1 MTLGQQSSTPI
12 RLGKTAVKNFVIS
25 LDRALGRLYA
35 ACGAI
40 AAFCIVLIAIFVAT
54 KIISR
59 LFGVYIGGL
68 TESAGYAMAAAGSFG
83 LAYTFQAGNHIRVD
97 LIIGRMT
104 GRLRSGAE
112 LIALALTTLAIL
124 YLAWFMAQM
133 VKISWN
139 FGDISSKSDGL
150 PLWLPQFPAA
160 LGFVIFG
167 VAMIH
172 NLIRFCITGETPW
185 TAQDSL
191 LDEEPS

>member
-1 MTLGQQSSTPI
+1 M
-12 RLGKTAVKNFVIS
+12 
-25 LDRALGRLYA
+25 
-35 ACGAI
+35 
-40 AAFCIVLIAIFVAT
+40 
-54 KIISR
+54 
-59 LFGVYIGGL
+59 
-68 TESAGYAMAAAGSFG
+68 
-83 LAYTFQAGNHIRVD
+83 AYTFQAGDHIRVD

-112 LIALALTTLAIL
+112 LIALVLTTLAIL

-133 VKISWN
+133 VKISWD

>member
-1 MTLGQQSSTPI
+1 MPI
-12 RLGKTAVKNFVIS
+12 SLRKTAVRNAILT

-35 ACGAI
+35 ACGAV
-40 AAFCIVLIAIFVAT
+40 AAFCIVLIALFVAA

-59 LFGVYIGGL
+59 LLGIYIGGL
-68 TESAGYAMAAAGSFG
+68 TEGAGYAMAAAGSFG
-83 LAYTFQAGNHIRVD
+83 LAHTFQAGGHIRVD

-104 GRLRSGAE
+104 GKLRSGAE
-112 LIALALTTLAIL
+112 LIALVLTTLAIL
-124 YLAWFMAQM
+124 YLAWFMVRM
-133 VKISWN
+133 VSISWDY
-139 FGDISSKSDGL
+139 GDISSKSDGL

-160 LGFVIFG
+160 LGFAIFG
-167 VAMIH
+167 VALIH